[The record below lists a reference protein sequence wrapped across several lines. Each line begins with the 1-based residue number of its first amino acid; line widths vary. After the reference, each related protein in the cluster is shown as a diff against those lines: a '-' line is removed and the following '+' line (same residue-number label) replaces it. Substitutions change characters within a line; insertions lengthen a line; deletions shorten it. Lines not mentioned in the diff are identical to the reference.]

1 MEQKTID
8 LFSNMLKILKPSPDL
23 TIGEWADKYRILSK
37 ENSSEPGQWD
47 TNRTP
52 YMKEIYNCLV
62 DSHTESVTM
71 MCSAQVGKALAVGTP
86 IPTLEGWKNIEEL
99 KIGDYIFGNDGK
111 LTKVIF
117 KTPITKN
124 RKMYKLTF
132 TDGSVIEACEEH
144 KWCVDISSWGRITEK
159 DIILKTK
166 DMLADYKSI
175 DNRNKSRYKY
185 IINNAAP
192 LRLPEISL
200 PISPYILGVW
210 LGDGNSYSAQL
221 TLNAEDYKEILNN
234 FEIGY
239 EVRNKWNNKINCV
252 NVKLIAF
259 HKLLSGNNLI
269 KNKHIPNIYKRA
281 SINQRLELLQG
292 LMDTD
297 GHIKKNG
304 GCEISLSNQRLAD
317 DVYELLMT
325 LGAKVGIKKRKAK
338 LYGVEKKDKY
348 VLTFTPYKEFFNPF
362 KLTRKSKYVKSID
375 LTTKR
380 HEETFRRRIINIEEI
395 ENKGMVCISVDN
407 KDKLFLA
414 GKQMIPTHNTEMLL
428 NILGRYMH
436 LDPCPMLFVQ
446 PTVEDAKGFSKERVE
461 PMIRD
466 TKVLKRLVKKS
477 NKRAEGTVQGKM
489 FPGGYVRFVGA
500 NSPSGLASRPIRIT
514 LLDEIDRFPGSAK
527 EEGNPVELA
536 EARTTTFFNRKML
549 RVSTP
554 TDDTTSKI
562 KKLFLQGSQEE
573 WCLPCPH
580 CGELQAPKWEYI
592 HDDEGII
599 KMECQH
605 CGSLEREELW
615 KKNNQAGGKWIARF
629 PEEKKNRS
637 FHMNALASPWKS
649 WSELYEQYLNV
660 KDDEF
665 RMRTFTNTV
674 LGETF
679 VLHLDEQLDFEAL
692 FERRE
697 EYGAELHDNIRFLT
711 AGVDVQDNRLEVLVV
726 GWGYGYESYV
736 VQYRDFPGSPGK
748 EEVWLK
754 LDEFL
759 KKKFSYK
766 NNKSIPIACTLIDS
780 GGHHTGNVY
789 KYVYGK
795 SSRNIFAIK
804 GQGGFGVNILNGFR
818 KTTKKGVPSINLLSL
833 GVNALKDLTYSV
845 LTILEGPGTCHFPAD
860 STKGCGIAFFEGL
873 TAEVKVKTMTSKGEK
888 IEWQVLPGRRNE
900 PLDMYN
906 YARAAMELLGIDL
919 NNKKYQQKGDK

>member
-1 MEQKTID
+1 MEQKTIN
-8 LFSNMLKILKPSPDL
+8 LFSDMLKILKPSPDL

-221 TLNAEDYKEILNN
+221 SLNAEDYKEILNN
-234 FEIGY
+234 FEIEY
-239 EVRNKWNNKINCV
+239 EVRNEWNNKVNCV

-259 HKLLSGNNLI
+259 HKLLSRNNLI

-281 SINQRLELLQG
+281 SVNQRLELLQG

-325 LGAKVGIKKRKAK
+325 LGVKVGIKKRKAK
-338 LYGVEKKDKY
+338 LYGIEKKDKY
-348 VLTFTPYKEFFNPF
+348 VLTFTPYKELFNPF
-362 KLTRKSKYVKSID
+362 KLARKRKYVKNIN

-380 HEETFRRRIINIEEI
+380 HEETLRRRIINIEEI

-514 LLDEIDRFPGSAK
+514 LLDEVDRFPGSAK

-605 CGSLEREELW
+605 CGSLEKEELW
-615 KKNNQAGGKWIARF
+615 KKNNQAGGRWIARF

-649 WSELYEQYLNV
+649 WAELYEQYLNV

-711 AGVDVQDNRLEVLVV
+711 AGVDVQDNRLEILVV

-748 EEVWLK
+748 EDVWIR

-766 NNKSIPIACTLIDS
+766 NKKSIPIACTLIDS

-789 KYVYGK
+789 KYVHGK
-795 SSRNIFAIK
+795 SNRNIFAIK

-833 GVNALKDLTYSV
+833 GVNALKDLTYSR

-860 STKGCGIAFFEGL
+860 STKGCGMAFFEGI
-873 TAEVKVKTMTSKGEK
+873 TAEVKVKTMTAKGEK

-900 PLDMYN
+900 PLDLMN
-906 YARAAMELLGIDL
+906 YATAGMELLGIDL
-919 NNKKYQQKGDK
+919 NNKKYQKGDK